1 MTQAPDEK
9 TTYCTVINITNAP
22 SMHRHYDQALP
33 TVTVSYVDGASIG
46 RIELDDGVHVPVV
59 VALNARSLSA
69 LRGNPETLKLFSPRK
84 VDTMVNHLMRHCDTG
99 EDDTQSSVA
108 YMSEQ
113 ITKLARRA
121 AKMPRADEASTSQTA
136 VLMPITTA

>member
-1 MTQAPDEK
+1 MAQAPDEK
-9 TTYCTVINITNAP
+9 ITYCTVINITNAP
-22 SMHRHYDQALP
+22 IMHRHYDRALP
-33 TVTVSYVDGASIG
+33 TVTVSYVEGASIG

-59 VALNARSLSA
+59 VALNARSLST
-69 LRGNPETLKLFSPRK
+69 LRENPETLKLFSVRK
-84 VDTMVNHLMRHCDTG
+84 VSTMVDHLMRHCDTR
-99 EDDTQSSVA
+99 ENDSQSSVT

-113 ITKLARRA
+113 ITKLARRE